1 MSEFEFEDELRRTQP
16 APVSDTLRRAV
27 AADMALSE
35 SPSQKVAS
43 GVLRRGP
50 AANGASRFLFRIA
63 FALGAAAL
71 LACAIVGLRPQVEEP
86 SFYDGGMR
94 ATPSTGPAVTALLP
108 VESSRELIDAGDE
121 EFLFPES
128 QAPAVR
134 VRLRSVE
141 RHAWADAQGGAL
153 IAVEVPREDI
163 VLIPVSM
170 Q

>member
-1 MSEFEFEDELRRTQP
+1 MSEFEFEHELRRTQP
-16 APVSDTLRRAV
+16 AQVSDALRRAV
-27 AADMALSE
+27 TADMALSE

-43 GVLRRGP
+43 GVLRRGH
-50 AANGASRFLFRIA
+50 AVNGASRFFFRIA

-71 LACAIVGLRPQVEEP
+71 LACAIVGLRPGMDDTSFKNVGARVMP
-86 SFYDGGMR
+86 SN
-94 ATPSTGPAVTALLP
+94 TAAAAALTP
-108 VESSRELIDAGDE
+108 VESSRQLIDAGDE

-128 QAPAVR
+128 QEPALR